1 MTSKNSYITNHA
13 SNTTKFKKNVGWI
26 ASALTIIAMLF
37 TSGMGLEKNIDNAEI
52 HEINAKHYSEIVTLK
67 QKHFYEM
74 KQLEYENHE
83 LKTELKILKLSSKEG
98 LYE

>member
-1 MTSKNSYITNHA
+1 MTSKNRNITNHE

-26 ASALTIIAMLF
+26 ASAIAIITFLF
-37 TSGMGLEKNIDNAEI
+37 ASGMKLEKIIDDVEI

-67 QKHFYEM
+67 QKHFYEI

-83 LKTELKILKLSSKEG
+83 LKTELRTFKLSSKEG

>member
-1 MTSKNSYITNHA
+1 MTSKNRYITNHE
-13 SNTTKFKKNVGWI
+13 SNTTKIKKNVGWLG
-26 ASALTIIAMLF
+26 SALAIIALLF
-37 TSGMGLEKNIDNAEI
+37 TSGMRLEKIIDDAEI

-67 QKHFYEM
+67 QKYFYEI

-83 LKTELKILKLSSKEG
+83 LRTLKLSGKEG